1 MQIMQINVN
10 ISLMFITLVNGIIG
24 DLVTYLSCV
33 SFWGSLSLDV
43 NEPLVFDTS
52 MLVAFAIFANTMNNT
67 ITMTE

>member
-1 MQIMQINVN
+1 MRIMQINVN

-33 SFWGSLSLDV
+33 SFWGSLLLDV

-67 ITMTE
+67 ITMIE